1 MKDTVIMQDRIGQLC
16 GQFKMPT
23 ADAPVG
29 GPFHRGWTRR
39 RPGNLS
45 RMRKSI
51 SGNGLQTRLSFFR
64 FPAVAPG

>member
-23 ADAPVG
+23 VDAPVG

-39 RPGNLS
+39 RPGN
-45 RMRKSI
+45 
-51 SGNGLQTRLSFFR
+51 
-64 FPAVAPG
+64 FPEGTGTGS